1 MKNMKRSLALLLAV
15 VLALALAGCG
25 SSKNASS
32 AASENYYADER
43 GDSFGGYMEEP
54 AEPEADMMSDSAASP
69 GLGGAK
75 NSAPDNIADMSEK
88 IIYNAEVTLETTGF
102 DNALERI
109 AAMVKE
115 LGGYMEST
123 SISGSNYSAISRGSA
138 GARSA
143 YYTIRIPSARFAE
156 FTGSLTD
163 LGNVPYSRTYTRN
176 VTREYYDTQSRLDA
190 YKVQET
196 RLLEM
201 LSVAETVE
209 DMLAIQRELTDV
221 QYEIDSLTGTLRYYD
236 NQVGYSTV
244 DLTVREVREYTPE
257 PTITLTYWE
266 RMSKG
271 FRESVHNT
279 AEFFKELF
287 LWFVTSL
294 PWLIPLCAFIALL
307 VALLRRRAARSP
319 EIAARRAAR
328 KEARALRR
336 AARKARKNGENAD
349 KESEK

>member
-1 MKNMKRSLALLLAV
+1 MKNAKRIIALLLAA
-15 VLALALAGCG
+15 LMALALAGCG
-25 SSKNASS
+25 AGKNET
-32 AASENYYADER
+32 AASAGAYYDAREDYLY
-43 GDSFGGYMEEP
+43 DEP
-54 AEPEADMMSDSAASP
+54 AEAEAPMPAAAAEASN
-69 GLGGAK
+69 GVGGAN
-75 NSAPDNIADMSEK
+75 NSVPDNAPDMSEK

-102 DNALERI
+102 DDALERI
-109 AAMVKE
+109 AAMVRDM
-115 LGGYMEST
+115 GGYMEST
-123 SISGSNYSAISRGSA
+123 SVSGSNYGAISRGSA

-190 YKVQET
+190 YKVQEK

-244 DLTVREVREYTPE
+244 DMTVREVREYTPE

-271 FRESVHNT
+271 FRESLHDT
-279 AEFFKELF
+279 ARFFTEFF

-294 PWLIPLCAFIALL
+294 PWLIPLGAVIVVIVVLI
-307 VALLRRRAARSP
+307 RRRTARNP
-319 EIAARRAAR
+319 EIAKRRAAR

-336 AARKARKNGENAD
+336 ARRKARKTGENAG
-349 KESEK
+349 ETTEK

>member
-1 MKNMKRSLALLLAV
+1 MKNTKRIIALLLAA
-15 VLALALAGCG
+15 LMALALAGCG
-25 SSKNASS
+25 ASKNDT
-32 AASENYYADER
+32 AASAGAYYDQRE
-43 GDSFGGYMEEP
+43 DYLFDEP
-54 AEPEADMMSDSAASP
+54 AEAPAPMPTEADEASN
-69 GLGGAK
+69 GVGGAN
-75 NSAPDNIADMSEK
+75 NSVPDNAPDMSEK

-102 DNALERI
+102 DDALERI
-109 AAMVKE
+109 AAMVRDM
-115 LGGYMEST
+115 GGYMEST
-123 SISGSNYSAISRGSA
+123 SVSGSNYGAISRGSA

-190 YKVQET
+190 YKVQEK

-244 DLTVREVREYTPE
+244 DMTVREVREYTPE

-271 FRESVHNT
+271 FRESLHDT
-279 AEFFKELF
+279 ARFFTEFF

-294 PWLIPLCAFIALL
+294 PWLIPLGAIIVVIVVLI
-307 VALLRRRAARSP
+307 RRRTARNP
-319 EIAARRAAR
+319 EIAKRRAAR

-336 AARKARKNGENAD
+336 ARRKARKTGENAG
-349 KESEK
+349 ETTEK

>member
-1 MKNMKRSLALLLAV
+1 MKNAKRIIALLLAA
-15 VLALALAGCG
+15 LMALALAGCG
-25 SSKNASS
+25 SSKGSSS
-32 AASENYYADER
+32 AASEAYYAEDR
-43 GDSFGGYMEEP
+43 EEYGFNSYADAAP
-54 AEPEADMMSDSAASP
+54 AEAPMMAAETASS
-69 GLGGAK
+69 GVGGAK
-75 NSAPDNIADMSEK
+75 NSVPDNIQDMSEK

-102 DNALERI
+102 DDALERI
-109 AAMVKE
+109 AAMVRDM
-115 LGGYMEST
+115 GGYMEST
-123 SISGSNYSAISRGSA
+123 SVSGSNYGAISRGNA

-190 YKVQET
+190 YKVQEK

-244 DLTVREVREYTPE
+244 DMTVREVREYTPE

-271 FRESVHNT
+271 FRESLHDT
-279 AEFFKELF
+279 ARFFTEFF

-294 PWLIPLCAFIALL
+294 PWLIPLGAIIVVIVVLI
-307 VALLRRRAARSP
+307 RRRTARNP
-319 EIAARRAAR
+319 EIAKRRAAR

-336 AARKARKNGENAD
+336 ARRKARKTGENAG
-349 KESEK
+349 ETTEK

>member
-32 AASENYYADER
+32 AASESYYADER

-75 NSAPDNIADMSEK
+75 NSAPENIADMSEK

-279 AEFFKELF
+279 VEFFKEFF

-307 VALLRRRAARSP
+307 VALLRRRAARNP

-336 AARKARKNGENAD
+336 AARKARKTGENAD

>member
-1 MKNMKRSLALLLAV
+1 MKNAKRIIALLLAA
-15 VLALALAGCG
+15 LMALALAGCG
-25 SSKNASS
+25 ASKNDT
-32 AASENYYADER
+32 AASAGAYYDAREDYLY
-43 GDSFGGYMEEP
+43 DEP
-54 AEPEADMMSDSAASP
+54 AEAEAPMPAAAAEASN
-69 GLGGAK
+69 GVGGAN
-75 NSAPDNIADMSEK
+75 NSVPDNAPDMSEK

-102 DNALERI
+102 DDALERI
-109 AAMVKE
+109 AAMVRDM
-115 LGGYMEST
+115 GGYMEST
-123 SISGSNYSAISRGSA
+123 SVSGSNYGAISRGSA

-190 YKVQET
+190 YKVQEK

-244 DLTVREVREYTPE
+244 DMTVREVREYTPE

-271 FRESVHNT
+271 FRESLHDT
-279 AEFFKELF
+279 ARFFTEFF

-294 PWLIPLCAFIALL
+294 PWLIPLGAIIVVIVVLI
-307 VALLRRRAARSP
+307 RRRTARNP
-319 EIAARRAAR
+319 EIAKRRAAR

-336 AARKARKNGENAD
+336 ARRKTRKTGENAG
-349 KESEK
+349 ETTEK

>member
-1 MKNMKRSLALLLAV
+1 MKNAKRIIALLLAA
-15 VLALALAGCG
+15 LMALALAGCG
-25 SSKNASS
+25 ASKNDT
-32 AASENYYADER
+32 AASAGAYYDQRE
-43 GDSFGGYMEEP
+43 DYLYDEP
-54 AEPEADMMSDSAASP
+54 AEAEAPMPAAAAEASN
-69 GLGGAK
+69 GVGGAN
-75 NSAPDNIADMSEK
+75 NSVPDNAPDMSEK

-102 DNALERI
+102 DDALERI
-109 AAMVKE
+109 AAMVRDM
-115 LGGYMEST
+115 GGYMEST
-123 SISGSNYSAISRGSA
+123 SVSGSNYGAISRGSA

-190 YKVQET
+190 YKVQEK

-244 DLTVREVREYTPE
+244 DMTVREVREYTPE

-271 FRESVHNT
+271 FRESLHDT
-279 AEFFKELF
+279 ARFFTEFF

-294 PWLIPLCAFIALL
+294 PWLIPLGAIIVVIVVLI
-307 VALLRRRAARSP
+307 RRRTARNP
-319 EIAARRAAR
+319 EIAKRRAAR

-336 AARKARKNGENAD
+336 ARRKARKTGENAG
-349 KESEK
+349 ETTEK

>member
-1 MKNMKRSLALLLAV
+1 MKNAKRIIALLLAA
-15 VLALALAGCG
+15 LMALALAGCG
-25 SSKNASS
+25 ASKNDT
-32 AASENYYADER
+32 AASAGAYYDAREDYLY
-43 GDSFGGYMEEP
+43 DEP
-54 AEPEADMMSDSAASP
+54 AEAEAPMPAAAAEASN
-69 GLGGAK
+69 GVGGAN
-75 NSAPDNIADMSEK
+75 NSVPDNAPDMSEK

-102 DNALERI
+102 DDALERI
-109 AAMVKE
+109 AAMVRDM
-115 LGGYMEST
+115 GGYMEST
-123 SISGSNYSAISRGSA
+123 SVSGSNYGAISRGSA

-190 YKVQET
+190 YKVQEK

-271 FRESVHNT
+271 FRESLHDT
-279 AEFFKELF
+279 ARFFTEFF

-294 PWLIPLCAFIALL
+294 PWLIPLGAVIVVIVVLI
-307 VALLRRRAARSP
+307 RRRTARNP
-319 EIAARRAAR
+319 EIAKRRAAR

-336 AARKARKNGENAD
+336 AARKARKTGENAG
-349 KESEK
+349 ETAEK

>member
-1 MKNMKRSLALLLAV
+1 MTRSRKDSRGNRIPAELDLERTQ
-15 VLALALAGCG
+15 
-25 SSKNASS
+25 SSKII
-32 AASENYYADER
+32 R
-43 GDSFGGYMEEP
+43 MKIP
-54 AEPEADMMSDSAASP
+54 P
-69 GLGGAK
+69 AK
-75 NSAPDNIADMSEK
+75 NEPLSIAEAS
-88 IIYNAEVTLETTGF
+88 
-102 DNALERI
+102 
-109 AAMVKE
+109 
-115 LGGYMEST
+115 
-123 SISGSNYSAISRGSA
+123 
-138 GARSA
+138 ARS
-143 YYTIRIPSARFAE
+143 
-156 FTGSLTD
+156 G
-163 LGNVPYSRTYTRN
+163 
-176 VTREYYDTQSRLDA
+176 
-190 YKVQET
+190 
-196 RLLEM
+196 
-201 LSVAETVE
+201 LSP
-209 DMLAIQRELTDV
+209 D
-221 QYEIDSLTGTLRYYD
+221 TLRYYD

-244 DLTVREVREYTPE
+244 DLTVSEVREYTPE

-336 AARKARKNGENAD
+336 VARKARKTGGNAD

>member
-1 MKNMKRSLALLLAV
+1 MKNAKRIIALLLAA
-15 VLALALAGCG
+15 LMALALAGCG
-25 SSKNASS
+25 ASKNDT
-32 AASENYYADER
+32 AASAGAYYDAREDYLY
-43 GDSFGGYMEEP
+43 DEP
-54 AEPEADMMSDSAASP
+54 AEAEAPMPAAAAEASN
-69 GLGGAK
+69 GVGGAN
-75 NSAPDNIADMSEK
+75 NSVPDNAPDMSEK

-102 DNALERI
+102 DDALARI
-109 AAMVKE
+109 AAMVRDM
-115 LGGYMEST
+115 GGYMEST
-123 SISGSNYSAISRGSA
+123 SVSGSNYGAISRGSA

-190 YKVQET
+190 YKVQEK

-244 DLTVREVREYTPE
+244 DMTVREVREYTPE

-271 FRESVHNT
+271 FRESLHDT
-279 AEFFKELF
+279 ARFFTEFF

-294 PWLIPLCAFIALL
+294 PWLIPLGAVIVVIVVLI
-307 VALLRRRAARSP
+307 RRRTARNP
-319 EIAARRAAR
+319 EIAKRRAAR

-336 AARKARKNGENAD
+336 ARRKARKTGENAD
-349 KESEK
+349 ETTEK

>member
-1 MKNMKRSLALLLAV
+1 MKNTKRIIALVLAV
-15 VLALALAGCG
+15 FLALALAGCG
-25 SSKNASS
+25 AGKNDT
-32 AASENYYADER
+32 AASAGAYYDAREDYLY
-43 GDSFGGYMEEP
+43 DEP
-54 AEPEADMMSDSAASP
+54 AEAEAPMPAAAAEASN
-69 GLGGAK
+69 GVGGAN
-75 NSAPDNIADMSEK
+75 NSVPDNAPDMSEK

-102 DNALERI
+102 DDALARI
-109 AAMVKE
+109 AAMVRDM
-115 LGGYMEST
+115 GGYMEST
-123 SISGSNYSAISRGSA
+123 SVSGSNYGAISRGSA

-190 YKVQET
+190 YKVQEK

-271 FRESVHNT
+271 FKESLHDT
-279 AEFFKELF
+279 ARFFTEFF

-294 PWLIPLCAFIALL
+294 PWLIPLGAVIVL
-307 VALLRRRAARSP
+307 VAVLIRRRTARNP
-319 EIAARRAAR
+319 EIAKRRAAR

-336 AARKARKNGENAD
+336 AARQARKTGENIV
-349 KESEK
+349 K

>member
-1 MKNMKRSLALLLAV
+1 MIIP
-15 VLALALAGCG
+15 
-25 SSKNASS
+25 
-32 AASENYYADER
+32 AASAGAYYDAREDYLY
-43 GDSFGGYMEEP
+43 DEP
-54 AEPEADMMSDSAASP
+54 AEAEAPMPAAAAEASN
-69 GLGGAK
+69 GVGGAN
-75 NSAPDNIADMSEK
+75 NSVPDNAPDMSEK

-102 DNALERI
+102 DDALERI
-109 AAMVKE
+109 AAMVRDM
-115 LGGYMEST
+115 GGYMEST
-123 SISGSNYSAISRGSA
+123 SVSGSNYGAISRGSA

-190 YKVQET
+190 YKVQEK

-244 DLTVREVREYTPE
+244 DMTVREVREYTPE

-271 FRESVHNT
+271 FRESLHDT
-279 AEFFKELF
+279 ARFFTEFF

-294 PWLIPLCAFIALL
+294 PWLIPLWAIIVVIVVLI
-307 VALLRRRAARSP
+307 RRRTARNP
-319 EIAARRAAR
+319 EIAKRRAAR

-336 AARKARKNGENAD
+336 ARRKARKTGENAG
-349 KESEK
+349 ETTEK